1 MANKE
6 IIKIEPTVYPKI
18 KSVTKKHG
26 KLKVAAYARV
36 STEKDNQT
44 NSLIAQKEHYSKLIK
59 DNEDWDFA
67 GIFADEGISGT
78 SFKNRIAFQE
88 MIEKAKSGE
97 VEYIITK
104 SISRFARNTVDTLT
118 TIRMLKSI
126 GVGVWFEKEVIDTLD
141 AKGEFVITLMSSLAQ
156 EESRSISENCTWGVR
171 KQFAKGVARMPFSS
185 VLGFKR
191 GLNGE
196 FLVDEKEAKIVKAMF
211 AMAVIGMTQA
221 EICKKLN
228 DLGITT
234 ARGNRWNTTS
244 SVKDMLLNEKYI
256 GDALLQKT
264 FTADF
269 LTKQKKKNEGELPQ
283 YYVESHHEAIIS
295 KEVFDYV
302 GEKLKHQVVRDSR
315 VPFSGKIFCGVCGN
329 RFGPRTWHASNPK
342 DKQYKYRARVWQCK
356 QLTACEVPHVYDK
369 QLSLMLDEAIQQV
382 LSQRSDLIEVLN
394 EILGFDVGEII
405 AEFKIGSRED
415 AALIFEKIVVGKDRR
430 LTITLLGRGEVK
442 LSLNQWTP
450 TYTCGGIENARS
462 D

>member
-18 KSVTKKHG
+18 KSVSKKQG

-59 DNEDWDFA
+59 DNEEWEFA
-67 GIFADEGISGT
+67 GLFADEGISGT
-78 SFKNRIAFQE
+78 SFKKRIAFQE

-126 GVGVWFEKEVIDTLD
+126 GVGVWFEKEGIDTLD

-156 EESRSISENCTWGVR
+156 EESRNISENCMWCVR

-196 FLVDEKEAKIVKAMF
+196 FLVDEKEARIVRAMF

-234 ARGNRWNTTS
+234 ARGNSWNTTS
-244 SVKDMLLNEKYI
+244 SVKDMLTNEKYI

-264 FTADF
+264 YTADF
-269 LTKQKKKNEGELPQ
+269 LTKQKKKNEDELPQ
-283 YYVESHHEAIIS
+283 YYVEGHHEAIVS

-302 GEKLKHQVVRDSR
+302 GKKLQNQTIRKASI
-315 VPFSGKIFCGVCGN
+315 PLSGKIFCGVCGQ
-329 RFGPRTWHASNPK
+329 RFGPRTWHATNPK
-342 DKQYKYRARVWQCK
+342 DKHYKYRARVWQCK
-356 QLTACEVPHVYDK
+356 QLTACEAPHIYDE
-369 QLSLMLDEAIQQV
+369 QLGQILDEMIRQV
-382 LSQRSDLIEVLN
+382 FRQRAELIEVLN
-394 EILGFDVGEII
+394 EILGFDVRERI
-405 AEFKIGSRED
+405 ADFRIVNRKE
-415 AALIFEKIVVGKDRR
+415 AAMIVNEIVVNS
-430 LTITLLGRGEVK
+430 GRSLHFMLSDGEEIVN
-442 LSLNQWTP
+442 LSLSQ
-450 TYTCGGIENARS
+450 
-462 D
+462 

>member
-1 MANKE
+1 MANKK
-6 IIKIEPTVYPKI
+6 IIKIEPTLYPKI
-18 KSVTKKHG
+18 KSATKKRG

-44 NSLIAQKEHYSKLIK
+44 HSLIAQKEHYTNLIK
-59 DNEDWDFA
+59 ANKDWKFA
-67 GIFADEGISGT
+67 GLFADEGISGT
-78 SFKNRIAFQE
+78 SFKKRVAFQE
-88 MIEKAKSGE
+88 MIEKAKKGE

-126 GVGVWFEKEVIDTLD
+126 GVGVWFEKEGIDTLD
-141 AKGEFVITLMSSLAQ
+141 TKEEFVITLMSSLAQ

-191 GLNGE
+191 GVNGE

-221 EICKKLN
+221 EIKKKLN

-234 ARGNRWNTTS
+234 AYGNKWNTTS
-244 SVKDMLLNEKYI
+244 TIKDMLTNEKYI

-283 YYVESHHEAIIS
+283 YYVEGHHEAIIS
-295 KEVFDYV
+295 KEVFEYV
-302 GEKLKHQVVRDSR
+302 GQKLQSQAIRR
-315 VPFSGKIFCGVCGN
+315 VSVPLSGKIFCGVCGE
-329 RFGPRTWHASNPK
+329 RFGPRTWHATNPN
-342 DKQYKYRARVWQCK
+342 DKNFKYRTRVWQCK
-356 QLTACEVPHVYDK
+356 QLTACSAP
-369 QLSLMLDEAIQQV
+369 QFTMS
-382 LSQRSDLIEVLN
+382 N
-394 EILGFDVGEII
+394 
-405 AEFKIGSRED
+405 
-415 AALIFEKIVVGKDRR
+415 
-430 LTITLLGRGEVK
+430 
-442 LSLNQWTP
+442 
-450 TYTCGGIENARS
+450 
-462 D
+462 

>member
-18 KSVTKKHG
+18 TSVINKRG

-44 NSLIAQKEHYSKLIK
+44 NSLIAQKEHYTKLIK
-59 DNEDWDFA
+59 DNEEWEFA
-67 GIFADEGISGT
+67 GLFADEGISGT
-78 SFKNRIAFQE
+78 SFKKRVAFQE

-126 GVGVWFEKEVIDTLD
+126 GVGVWFEKEGLDTLD

-185 VLGFKR
+185 VMGFKR

-196 FLVDEKEAKIVKAMF
+196 FLVDEKEAKVVRAMF

-221 EICKKLN
+221 EIKKKLN

-234 ARGNRWNTTS
+234 AYGNKWNTTS
-244 SVKDMLLNEKYI
+244 TIKDMLTNEKYI

-264 FTADF
+264 YTADF

-283 YYVESHHEAIIS
+283 YYIEGHHEAIIS

-302 GEKLKHQVVRDSR
+302 GKKLQNQTIRMAS
-315 VPFSGKIFCGVCGN
+315 VPLSGKIFCGVCGQ
-329 RFGPRTWHASNPK
+329 RFGPRPWHAYK
-342 DKQYKYRARVWQCK
+342 DGHQKATVWQCRK
-356 QLTACEVPHVYDK
+356 RTACETPHIYDDH
-369 QLSLMLDEAIQQV
+369 LRLL
-382 LSQRSDLIEVLN
+382 LN
-394 EILGFDVGEII
+394 EIIRQVFRESINLVEQLSDILETNLTPYLEDFHCVARADVSMIVERII
-405 AEFKIGSRED
+405 VK
-415 AALIFEKIVVGKDRR
+415 KDRE
-430 LTITLLGRGEVK
+430 LDFTFVDGSELK
-442 LSLNQWTP
+442 LVMGVWTP
-450 TYTCGGIENARS
+450 S
-462 D
+462 DRE